1 MTEPT
6 SLQQEV
12 SIDMQLRLDQSLI
25 ERSHLDH
32 AAARPDIDLFLTADW
47 DFPASPRRV
56 GDVHPYP
63 ARFIPELPALALDC
77 LRSNGPVLDPFCG
90 SGTTL
95 VEAVRRG
102 GQAIGIDLN
111 PIACL
116 MSRVKTTRWLVA
128 DEHLVERHAR
138 ALATHAAAGDR
149 SSLSELNLEIPRL
162 DHWFEP
168 WAQDFLAGATAY
180 VRQQDPDDPW
190 RDRLA
195 LAVSA
200 STVRISNQ
208 DSDTRYAAVKKSMGP
223 ELALR
228 VLEDALRR
236 VVNWLRANAMHIESN
251 AAQVVEAD
259 ARCIPLPDGIAATAV
274 FSPPYPNAYEYWLY
288 HKYRMYWLGFD
299 PIQVRGSEIGARP
312 FYSGSGSL
320 TADDFRREMTEVFAE
335 VHRLLQPGGAAV
347 VVVGDSIIRGE
358 LIDNSDVLTSA
369 ADTAG
374 FDLLASRFRLIRK
387 TSTSFN
393 RRHSRARDGE
403 HVLLFSRRD

>member
-1 MTEPT
+1 MGDPVSAADLTECSHPAST
-6 SLQQEV
+6 AAC
-12 SIDMQLRLDQSLI
+12 LDV
-25 ERSHLDH
+25 
-32 AAARPDIDLFLTADW
+32 DLFLSADW

-63 ARFIPELPALALDC
+63 ARFIPELPTLALDC
-77 LRSNGPVLDPFCG
+77 LRPNGPVLDPFCG

-102 GQAIGIDLN
+102 QQAIGVDLN

-116 MSRVKTTRWLVA
+116 MSRVKTTRWSPR
-128 DEHLVERHAR
+128 DEAVVDGHAR
-138 ALATHAAAGDR
+138 TLGAHAKSGDIAVLRELALD
-149 SSLSELNLEIPRL
+149 IPRL

-168 WAQDFLAGATAY
+168 WAQRLLAGAVAY
-180 VRQQDPDDPW
+180 VRQLDPADPW

-208 DSDTRYAAVKKSMGP
+208 DSDTRYAAVSKSIGP
-223 ELALR
+223 EGGLR
-228 VLEDALRR
+228 ILDDALRR
-236 VVNWLRANAMHIESN
+236 IANWLRANASSVQSG
-251 AAQVVEAD
+251 AAEVVEAD
-259 ARCIPLPDGIAATAV
+259 ARRIPQDDGIAAAAV

-299 PIQVRGSEIGARP
+299 PIEVRCSEIGARP
-312 FYSGSGSL
+312 FYSGSGTM
-320 TADDFRREMTEVFAE
+320 TADDFGREMSEVFSE
-335 VHRLLQPGGAAV
+335 VHRLLRSGGAAI
-347 VVVGDSIIRGE
+347 VVVGDSIVRGE
-358 LIDNSDVLTSA
+358 SIDNSDVLTSA

-374 FDLLASRFRLIRK
+374 FDLLASRFRFIRK

-393 RRHSRARDGE
+393 RQHSRARDGE

>member
-1 MTEPT
+1 M
-6 SLQQEV
+6 SAADLA
-12 SIDMQLRLDQSLI
+12 
-25 ERSHLDH
+25 ERSHPAR
-32 AAARPDIDLFLTADW
+32 AAACPDIDLFLEADW
-47 DFPASPRRV
+47 DFPDSPRRL

-77 LRSNGPVLDPFCG
+77 LRPNGPVLDPFCG

-95 VEAVRRG
+95 VEATRRG
-102 GQAIGIDLN
+102 HQAVGVDLN

-116 MSRVKTTRWLVA
+116 MSRVKTTRWEA
-128 DEHLVERHAR
+128 TDESVVEDHVRSLTAY
-138 ALATHAAAGDR
+138 AAVGDR
-149 SSLSELNLEIPRL
+149 GVLDLEIPRL

-168 WAQDFLAGATAY
+168 WAQKLLAGAMTY
-180 VRQQDPDDPW
+180 VRQFDPSDPW

-208 DSDTRYAAVKKSMGP
+208 DSDTRYAAVEKSMGP

-228 VLEDALRR
+228 VLEEALRR
-236 VVNWLRANAMHIESN
+236 ITDWLRANSSDVEHPS
-251 AAQVVEAD
+251 AQVVEAN
-259 ARCIPLPDGIAATAV
+259 ARRIPLPDGVAAAAV

-299 PIQVRGSEIGARP
+299 PVRVRGSEIGARP
-312 FYSGSGSL
+312 YYSGSGTL
-320 TADDFRREMTEVFAE
+320 TADDFCREMTEVFSE

-358 LIDNSDVLTSA
+358 SIDNSQVLTSA

-374 FDLLASRFRLIRK
+374 FDLLASRFRIIRK

-393 RRHSRARDGE
+393 RQHSRARDGE

>member
-1 MTEPT
+1 M
-6 SLQQEV
+6 SAADLA
-12 SIDMQLRLDQSLI
+12 
-25 ERSHLDH
+25 ERSHPGRS
-32 AAARPDIDLFLTADW
+32 AARPNVDLFLDADW
-47 DFPASPRRV
+47 DFPASPRRL
-56 GDVHPYP
+56 GDIHPYP

-77 LRSNGPVLDPFCG
+77 LSPNGPVLDPFCG

-95 VEAVRRG
+95 VEALRRG
-102 GQAIGIDLN
+102 QQAIGVDLN

-116 MSRVKTTRWLVA
+116 MSRVKTTRWEGADESVVESHVCSLVA
-128 DEHLVERHAR
+128 
-138 ALATHAAAGDR
+138 HAAAGDR
-149 SSLSELNLEIPRL
+149 SVLDELAFEIPRL
-162 DHWFEP
+162 SHWFEP
-168 WAQDFLAGATAY
+168 WAQKLLAGAVTY
-180 VRQQDPDDPW
+180 VRRLDPSDPW

-200 STVRISNQ
+200 STVRISKQ
-208 DSDTRYAAVKKSMGP
+208 DSDTRYAAVEKSMGP

-236 VVNWLRANAMHIESN
+236 IAAWLRTNASEVESH
-251 AAQVVEAD
+251 APRVVEAD
-259 ARCIPLPDGIAATAV
+259 ARRIPLPDGVAAAAV

-299 PIQVRGSEIGARP
+299 PVQVRGSEIGARP
-312 FYSGSGSL
+312 FYSGSGTL
-320 TADDFRREMTEVFAE
+320 TADDFRREMSEVFSE

-358 LIDNSDVLTSA
+358 SIDNSDVLKSA

-393 RRHSRARDGE
+393 RQHSRARDGE

>member
-1 MTEPT
+1 MSAAE
-6 SLQQEV
+6 LA
-12 SIDMQLRLDQSLI
+12 
-25 ERSHLDH
+25 ERSHP
-32 AAARPDIDLFLTADW
+32 ARPAACPDTDLLLRADW
-47 DFPASPRRV
+47 DFADSPRRFR
-56 GDVHPYP
+56 DIHPYP

-77 LRSNGPVLDPFCG
+77 LRPNGPVLDPFCG

-95 VEAVRRG
+95 IEAMRRG
-102 GQAIGIDLN
+102 HRAIGVDLN

-116 MSRVKTTRWLVA
+116 ISRVKTTRWEET
-128 DEHLVERHAR
+128 DESVVEDHVGSLIAHA
-138 ALATHAAAGDR
+138 TAGDR
-149 SSLSELNLEIPRL
+149 GILGDIDLEIPRL

-168 WAQDFLAGATAY
+168 WAQKLLAGAVTY
-180 VRQQDPDDPW
+180 VRQFDLSDPW

-208 DSDTRYAAVKKSMGP
+208 DSDTRYAAVEKSMGP

-236 VVNWLRANAMHIESN
+236 IADWLRLNTSDVEN
-251 AAQVVEAD
+251 LAAQVVEAN
-259 ARCIPLPDGIAATAV
+259 ARCIPLSDGVAAAAV

-299 PIQVRGSEIGARP
+299 PVRVRGSEIGARP
-312 FYSGSGSL
+312 YYSGSGTL
-320 TADDFRREMTEVFAE
+320 TADDFCGEMTEVFSE

-358 LIDNSDVLTSA
+358 SIDNSDVLTTA
-369 ADTAG
+369 ADSAG
-374 FDLLASRFRLIRK
+374 FDLLASRFRIARK

-393 RRHSRARDGE
+393 RQHSRARDGE
-403 HVLLFSRRD
+403 HVLLFGRRD

>member
-1 MTEPT
+1 MSAADLT
-6 SLQQEV
+6 
-12 SIDMQLRLDQSLI
+12 
-25 ERSHLDH
+25 ERSHPAR
-32 AAARPDIDLFLTADW
+32 AAACPDVDRFLSADW
-47 DFPASPRRV
+47 DFPASPRRL
-56 GDVHPYP
+56 GDMHPYP

-77 LRSNGPVLDPFCG
+77 LRPNGPVLDPFCG

-95 VEAVRRG
+95 LEAVRRG
-102 GQAIGIDLN
+102 QQAVGVDLN

-116 MSRVKTTRWLVA
+116 MSRVKTTRWEA
-128 DEHLVERHAR
+128 TDESVVERHAR
-138 ALATHAAAGDR
+138 SLVAHAASGDR
-149 SSLSELNLEIPRL
+149 GVLAELDLEIPRL

-168 WAQDFLAGATAY
+168 CAQKLLAGAVTY
-180 VRQQDPDDPW
+180 VRKLDPSDPW

-208 DSDTRYAAVKKSMGP
+208 DSDTRYAAVEKSMGP

-228 VLEDALRR
+228 ILEDALRR
-236 VVNWLRANAMHIESN
+236 IADWLRANASEIESQ
-251 AAQVVEAD
+251 AARVVEAD
-259 ARCIPLPDGIAATAV
+259 ARSIPLGDGVAAAAV

-299 PIQVRGSEIGARP
+299 PIRVRGSEIGARP
-312 FYSGSGSL
+312 FYSGSGTL
-320 TADDFRREMTEVFAE
+320 TADDFRREMAEVFSE

-347 VVVGDSIIRGE
+347 VVVGDSIIRGAS
-358 LIDNSDVLTSA
+358 IDNSDVLTSA

-374 FDLLASRFRLIRK
+374 FDLLASRFRTIRK

-393 RRHSRARDGE
+393 RQHSRARDGE

>member
-1 MTEPT
+1 
-6 SLQQEV
+6 
-12 SIDMQLRLDQSLI
+12 MQLRLDQSSL
-25 ERSHLDH
+25 ERSHLAHD
-32 AAARPDIDLFLTADW
+32 AARPDVAKFLDADW
-47 DFPASPRRV
+47 DFPTSPRRV

-77 LRSNGPVLDPFCG
+77 LRPNGPVLDPFCG

-95 VEAVRRG
+95 VEAVHRG

-116 MSRVKTTRWLVA
+116 MSRVKTTRWLAA
-128 DEHLVERHAR
+128 DENLVEHHAR
-138 ALATHAAAGDR
+138 SLTTQAAGGK
-149 SSLSELNLEIPRL
+149 SSLNELILEIPRL

-168 WAQDFLAGATAY
+168 WAQEFLAGATAY
-180 VRQQDPDDPW
+180 VRQQDPNDPW

-208 DSDTRYAAVKKSMGP
+208 DSDTRYAAVKKSIGP

-228 VLEDALRR
+228 VLEDAFRR
-236 VVNWLRANAMHIESN
+236 VVDWLRANATHIESN

-259 ARCIPLPDGIAATAV
+259 ARSIPLRDGIAAAAV

-312 FYSGSGSL
+312 FYSGSGTL

-347 VVVGDSIIRGE
+347 VIVGDSMIRGE

-403 HVLLFSRRD
+403 HVLMFSRRD

>member
-1 MTEPT
+1 M
-6 SLQQEV
+6 SAADV
-12 SIDMQLRLDQSLI
+12 A
-25 ERSHLDH
+25 ERSHPAG
-32 AAARPDIDLFLTADW
+32 AAACPDVGLFLDADW

-77 LRSNGPVLDPFCG
+77 LRPNGPVLDPFCG

-95 VEAVRRG
+95 VETVRRG
-102 GQAIGIDLN
+102 QQAMGVDLN

-116 MSRVKTTRWLVA
+116 MSRVKSTRWEA
-128 DEHLVERHAR
+128 GDDELVERHAR
-138 ALATHAAAGDR
+138 ALVAHAATGDP
-149 SSLSELNLEIPRL
+149 SALGELDLEIPRL
-162 DHWFEP
+162 DHWFEG
-168 WAQDFLAGATAY
+168 WAQRLLAGAVTY
-180 VRQQDPDDPW
+180 VGQLDPSDPW
-190 RDRLA
+190 RDRVA

-208 DSDTRYAAVKKSMGP
+208 DSDTRYAAVEKSIGP

-228 VLEDALRR
+228 ILEDALRR
-236 VVNWLRANAMHIESN
+236 IADWLRANAAAIERC
-251 AAQVVEAD
+251 AARVVEAD
-259 ARCIPLPDGIAATAV
+259 ARRVPLPDGSAAVAV

-299 PIQVRGSEIGARP
+299 PIHVRGSEIGARP
-312 FYSGSGSL
+312 YYSGSGTR
-320 TADDFRREMTEVFAE
+320 TAADFCSEMTEVFSE
-335 VHRLLQPGGAAV
+335 VHRLLRPGGAAV

-358 LIDNSDVLTSA
+358 SIDNSDVLTGA

-393 RRHSRARDGE
+393 RQHSRARDGE

>member
-1 MTEPT
+1 MGA
-6 SLQQEV
+6 LV
-12 SIDMQLRLDQSLI
+12 SAADLA
-25 ERSHLDH
+25 ERSHPAR
-32 AAARPDIDLFLTADW
+32 AAACPDIDLFLEADW
-47 DFPASPRRV
+47 DFPDSPRRLA
-56 GDVHPYP
+56 DVHPYP

-77 LRSNGPVLDPFCG
+77 LRPNGPVLDPFCG

-95 VEAVRRG
+95 VEAMRRG
-102 GQAIGIDLN
+102 HQALGVDLN

-116 MSRVKTTRWLVA
+116 MSRVKTTRWEA
-128 DEHLVERHAR
+128 TDESVVEDHVRSLIAY
-138 ALATHAAAGDR
+138 AAAGDQGV
-149 SSLSELNLEIPRL
+149 LDLEIPRL

-168 WAQDFLAGATAY
+168 WAQQVLAGAMTY
-180 VRQQDPDDPW
+180 VRQLDPSDPW

-208 DSDTRYAAVKKSMGP
+208 DSDTRYAAVEKSMGP

-228 VLEDALRR
+228 LLEEALRR
-236 VVNWLRANAMHIESN
+236 IADWLRANTSDLEHH
-251 AAQVVEAD
+251 AAQVVEAN
-259 ARCIPLPDGIAATAV
+259 ARRIPLPDGVAAAAV

-299 PIQVRGSEIGARP
+299 PIRVRGSEIGARP
-312 FYSGSGSL
+312 YYSGSGTL
-320 TADDFRREMTEVFAE
+320 TADDFCREMTDVFSE

-358 LIDNSDVLTSA
+358 SIDNSHVLTSA

-374 FDLLASRFRLIRK
+374 FDLLASRFRIIRK

-393 RRHSRARDGE
+393 RQHSRARDGE

>member
-1 MTEPT
+1 MSATDTEH
-6 SLQQEV
+6 S
-12 SIDMQLRLDQSLI
+12 D
-25 ERSHLDH
+25 
-32 AAARPDIDLFLTADW
+32 AAGGVARPDVDLFLSADW

-77 LRSNGPVLDPFCG
+77 LGASGPVLDPFCG

-102 GQAIGIDLN
+102 QRALGVDLN

-116 MSRVKTTRWLVA
+116 ISRVKTTRWQEH
-128 DEHLVERHAR
+128 DEGLLRCHAR
-138 ALATHAAAGDR
+138 GLVTQAATGDPSVLA
-149 SSLSELNLEIPRL
+149 ELHLQIPRL
-162 DHWFEP
+162 DHWFEG
-168 WAQDFLAGATAY
+168 WAQRLLAGAVTY
-180 VRQQDPDDPW
+180 VDQLDRSDPW
-190 RDRLA
+190 RDRVA

-208 DSDTRYAAVKKSMGP
+208 DSDTRYAAVEKSTGP

-228 VLEDALRR
+228 ILEDALRR
-236 VVNWLRANAMHIESN
+236 IADWLRANAAEIETG
-251 AAQVVEAD
+251 AARVVEAD
-259 ARCIPLPDGIAATAV
+259 ARRIPLPDGSAAVAV

-312 FYSGSGSL
+312 HYSGSGTR
-320 TADDFRREMTEVFAE
+320 TANDFCNEMTEVFSE
-335 VHRLLQPGGAAV
+335 VHRLLLPGGAAV

-358 LIDNSDVLTSA
+358 SIDNSEILTGA

-374 FDLLASRFRLIRK
+374 FDLLASRFRIIRK

-393 RRHSRARDGE
+393 RQHSRARDGE